1 MASRSIA
8 AAAAVVALAVV
19 STLAPVWTYA
29 LSLALFGLPHV
40 ACELRYV
47 DQRFGSR
54 IGARTAAVLGAG
66 LLLVAFLRLAG
77 VGRIG
82 DAESRLALE
91 LGLGALLAL
100 AVLPVLA
107 ARSALAAG
115 LGVLAVL
122 LGCTLAATDPLSGI
136 VGFAFLH
143 NLTPVGLLWERL
155 RGEQRRRAMTACVVG
170 FGAVPAA
177 IATGLLGTVLAGLG
191 LESILSGPAAAGD
204 LAEHAGVFVPPAW
217 VDTSFGTD
225 LFRAAA
231 FLQCMHH
238 GVVLLVLPRL
248 GADRGARETHIAW
261 PHPRTFVLTVA
272 AASIVLAV
280 AHLVSFHDARA
291 CYGVFASIH
300 AWIEVPVLLLACA
313 AAAPRGTPTVVRAA

>member
-1 MASRSIA
+1 MAVRGIA
-8 AAAAVVALAVV
+8 VAAAVIVLAAASV
-19 STLAPVWTYA
+19 LGPVWTYA

-54 IGARTAAVLGAG
+54 IGARTAALLGTG
-66 LLLVAFLRLAG
+66 LLLVALLRLAA
-77 VGRIG
+77 VGQIG
-82 DAESRLALE
+82 DAETRLALE

-107 ARSALAAG
+107 AQSTFAAV
-115 LGVLAVL
+115 LGILAVM
-122 LGCTLAATDPLSGI
+122 LGWTMAATDPLSGI

-155 RGEQRRRAMTACVVG
+155 RGAPRRRAMTACAVV

-177 IATGLLGTVLAGLG
+177 IATGLVGSTLAALG
-191 LESILSGPAAAGD
+191 LEATVSGPAAAGD
-204 LAEHAGVFVPPAW
+204 LALHVGAFVPPVL
-217 VDTSFGTD
+217 VDTAFGTD

-248 GADRGARETHIAW
+248 GAGSRAGATQLPW
-261 PHPRTFVLTVA
+261 PHPRMFALAVA
-272 AASIVLAV
+272 SATIVLAV
-280 AHLVSFHDARA
+280 AHLASFHDARA

-313 AAAPRGTPTVVRAA
+313 AAAPGRTADAVRTA

>member
-8 AAAAVVALAVV
+8 AAAAVVALAGVA
-19 STLAPVWTYA
+19 TLAPVWTYA

-40 ACELRYV
+40 ACELRYI

-54 IGARTAAVLGAG
+54 IGARTAALLGSG

-82 DAESRLALE
+82 DAETRLALE

-122 LGCTLAATDPLSGI
+122 LGCTMAATDPLSGI

-155 RGEQRRRAMTACVVG
+155 RGAQRRRAMTACAVV

-177 IATGLLGTVLAGLG
+177 IATGLVGTVLATLG
-191 LESILSGPAAAGD
+191 LESTVSGPAAAGD
-204 LAEHAGVFVPPAW
+204 LPHHMGAFVPPAW
-217 VDTSFGTD
+217 VDTAFGTD

-248 GADRGARETHIAW
+248 GAGSRAGATQLAW
-261 PHPRTFVLTVA
+261 PHPRTFALAVA
-272 AASIVLAV
+272 SATIVFAV
-280 AHLVSFHDARA
+280 AHLASFHDARA

-300 AWIEVPVLLLACA
+300 AWIEVPVLLIACA
-313 AAAPRGTPTVVRAA
+313 AAAPGRAADVVRTA